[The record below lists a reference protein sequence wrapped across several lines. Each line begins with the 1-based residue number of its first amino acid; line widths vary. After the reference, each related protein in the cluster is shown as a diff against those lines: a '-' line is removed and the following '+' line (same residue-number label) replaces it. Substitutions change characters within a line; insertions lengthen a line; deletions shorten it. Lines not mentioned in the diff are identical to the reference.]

1 MTKRKQGW
9 TPLQIATHVGAFIP
23 LIVLAWEFWFGSPT
37 SPLMINPFQEVTLH
51 TGKTTLILL
60 MLTLAV
66 TPVNIVFGI
75 KQVLPL
81 RKPLG
86 NYAFMYGVI
95 HFLVFIVDNGFV
107 ESAIDFMAVYEATFE
122 KRFAYAGFTA
132 LMIMLPL
139 ALTSNRWA
147 MRQLRKNWK
156 RLHRIVY
163 AAGIAGVVHFIWL
176 VKSDIREPLAYGALL
191 ILLLVIRVSAVRRY
205 IINFRRGLTSR
216 GRTVV
221 GGA

>member
-1 MTKRKQGW
+1 VTKHKQGW
-9 TPLQIATHVGAFIP
+9 TPLQIATHIGAFIP
-23 LIVLAWEFWFGSPT
+23 LIVLAWDFWFGSPT
-37 SPLMINPFQEVTLH
+37 SPLMINPFQEVTFR
-51 TGKTTLILL
+51 TGKTTLVLL

-66 TPVNIVFGI
+66 TPINIVFGI

-86 NYAFMYGVI
+86 NYTFMYGVI
-95 HFLVFIVDNGFV
+95 HFLIFIVDNGYV
-107 ESAIDFMAVYEATFE
+107 DNTIDFMAVYQATFE
-122 KRFAYAGFTA
+122 KRFAYVGFTA

-147 MRQLRKNWK
+147 MRHLRKNWK

-163 AAGIAGVVHFIWL
+163 AAGIAGVIHYVWL
-176 VKSDIREPLAYGALL
+176 VKSDIRQPLAFGALL
-191 ILLLVIRVSAVRRY
+191 ILLLVIRVPAVRRT
-205 IINFRRGLTSR
+205 IINFRRGLTGQSQA
-216 GRTVV
+216 VV

>member
-1 MTKRKQGW
+1 MTKHKQGW
-9 TPLQIATHVGAFIP
+9 TPLQIATHIGAFIP
-23 LIVLAWEFWFGSPT
+23 LIVLAWDFWFGSPT
-37 SPLMINPFQEVTLH
+37 SPLMINPFQEVTFR
-51 TGKTTLILL
+51 TGKTTLVLL

-66 TPVNIVFGI
+66 TPINIVFGI

-86 NYAFMYGVI
+86 NYTFMYGVI
-95 HFLVFIVDNGFV
+95 HFLIFIVDNGYV
-107 ESAIDFMAVYEATFE
+107 DNTIDFMAVYQATFE
-122 KRFAYAGFTA
+122 KRFAYVGFTA

-147 MRQLRKNWK
+147 MRHLRKNWK

-163 AAGIAGVVHFIWL
+163 AAGIAGVIHYVWL
-176 VKSDIREPLAYGALL
+176 VKSDIRQPLAFGALL
-191 ILLLVIRVSAVRRY
+191 ILLLVIRVPAVRRT
-205 IINFRRGLTSR
+205 IINFRRGLTGQSQA
-216 GRTVV
+216 VV